1 MLEEIL
7 HQSEGTEL
15 RAVSWIIDARWYYA
29 SLAFL
34 LGIIS
39 QDSYALFFAPHILVF
54 LLLMTFVCNAAFHFL
69 IKRESAS
76 MSHLHLGILR
86 VGQIGIDLV
95 FFFIILLLT
104 GGGAGSAVQSF
115 FFIPVIAAVFLF
127 GARGALWVSGLSSFL
142 LIFSVLVHEN
152 IFSQLIFSPHI
163 VFIDTSLYLRL
174 IQTGVVVLIY
184 LLGGFFLAHISR
196 SLNAKN
202 NALAVL
208 VNKETARVRRLEG
221 IAKEFD
227 ESVKLLVRRD
237 HELSLNNEKLVEVD
251 KSKSEIISVAA
262 HQLRTPL
269 SALKWALKILIDE
282 DAGKIT
288 LEQRELLHK
297 GMESNERLIT
307 LVNDILAM
315 DHIESGRLKYTFIPV
330 QLEDM
335 IQGTIGELLLVAS
348 RRQVRVE
355 FVPPRSFMP
364 KVKVDPDKIR
374 DVIQNLIENA
384 IKYTKEGDTVLV
396 TLTQEQNALVCA
408 IADHGMGIPDEQ
420 QQKIFS
426 RFFRAQNAVRAEIEG
441 SGLGLY
447 IAQNVV
453 KRHGGRLW
461 FESRVNVGTTFFL
474 SLPLSQ

>member
-1 MLEEIL
+1 MIEEIL
-7 HQSEGTEL
+7 QKKEDSPL
-15 RAVSWIIDARWYYA
+15 RPLSWIIDARWYYT
-29 SLAFL
+29 SFAFL

-39 QDSYALFFAPHILVF
+39 QDSYALSFAPHILIF
-54 LLLMTFVCNAAFHFL
+54 LLMMTFICNGAFMLL
-69 IKRESAS
+69 IKKEGETISPA
-76 MSHLHLGILR
+76 HLTILR
-86 VGQIGIDLV
+86 LGQIGIDLV
-95 FFFIILLLT
+95 FFFIILLIT

-115 FFIPVIAAVFLF
+115 FFIPIIASVFLF
-127 GARGALWVSGLSSFL
+127 GARGAVAVSGISSFL

-152 IFSQLIFSPHI
+152 IFSQLLFLPHI
-163 VFIDTSLYLRL
+163 VFIDPSLYLIL
-174 IQTGVVVLIY
+174 IQTGVVILIY
-184 LLGGFFLAHISR
+184 LLGGFFLAHIAR
-196 SLNAKN
+196 TLETKN
-202 NALAVL
+202 STLAFEVK
-208 VNKETARVRRLEG
+208 KETARVRRLEG

-237 HELSLNNEKLVEVD
+237 HELSLTNEKLVEVD

-269 SALKWALKILIDE
+269 SALKWALKLLIDE
-282 DAGKIT
+282 DAGKIS

-426 RFFRAQNAVRAEIEG
+426 RFFRAQNVIRAEIEG

-474 SLPLSQ
+474 SLPLS